1 MRKHEDFEEL
11 AALAAIGQ
19 LSVEEHG
26 ELLEHLRGCAACRRT
41 SDQFNFILDE
51 LPLPESST
59 SDGDLQQ
66 LQGASYRQRFL
77 ERASAEGVRFTPEAL
92 GEKKRR
98 IAASFFFRNWRPYAL
113 GVASAVALIV
123 VVSTVVLPK
132 VLSRLAVSQ
141 VPASSFKPTLVAAA
155 RLDTTA
161 PSDSSARISDQ
172 GSVTVTHLQQASVDA
187 EKRLDF
193 LRRELARAQA
203 NYLQLLQESERWKDQ
218 AAQLQSKGQ
227 QDEEQLGQVRTQVEK
242 LSKDND
248 QLTAGLVDQQFR
260 IKELSEEVEN
270 QKAAVERERQL
281 TAAARDVRE
290 LMGARNLHIID
301 VADLDG
307 QGKSKKSF
315 GRVFYT
321 EGKSLIFYA
330 FDLSQKGSVSK
341 VSFQAW
347 GQNRST
353 SSSVKNLGIF
363 HIDDQV
369 QKRWVLRV
377 DNPELL
383 KSVESVFV
391 TVEPSPGRDKPS
403 GQKLLY
409 AYLGTQANHP

>member
-1 MRKHEDFEEL
+1 MRKHEHFEEL
-11 AALAAIGQ
+11 TALAAIGQ

-26 ELLEHLRGCAACRRT
+26 ELLEHLRGCDGCRRA
-41 SDQFNFILDE
+41 SDQFNFILDQ
-51 LPLPESST
+51 LPLPEPSANDS
-59 SDGDLQQ
+59 DLQQ

-77 ERASAEGVRFTPEAL
+77 ERASAEGVRFTPEAR
-92 GEKKRR
+92 GERKRR
-98 IAASFFFRNWRPYAL
+98 VATSCFTNWRPYAL
-113 GVASAVALIV
+113 GVASAVALIIV
-123 VVSTVVLPK
+123 ASALLLPR
-132 VLSRLAVSQ
+132 VLSRLAAKQATTSAFQ
-141 VPASSFKPTLVAAA
+141 VASLA
-155 RLDTTA
+155 RRDTPA
-161 PSDSSARISDQ
+161 PSDSRTNDSGSATLTLAR
-172 GSVTVTHLQQASVDA
+172 LQQANVDA
-187 EKRLDF
+187 GKRLDT
-193 LRRELARAQA
+193 LRRELARAEADYRQR
-203 NYLQLLQESERWKDQ
+203 LQESERWKDQ
-218 AAQLQSKGQ
+218 AGQLKGKNQ
-227 QDEEQLGQVRTQVEK
+227 QDEQQLGQARTQVEK

-248 QLTAGLVDQQFR
+248 QLTAGLVAQQFR
-260 IKELSEEVEN
+260 ITELSEEVEN

-330 FDLSQKGSVSK
+330 FDLSQKGSASK

-347 GQNRST
+347 GQNQSAGT
-353 SSSVKNLGIF
+353 SVKNLGVF
-363 HIDDQV
+363 HVDDQL

-391 TVEPSPGRDKPS
+391 TVEPAPGRDKPS

>member
-1 MRKHEDFEEL
+1 MRKHEHFEEL
-11 AALAAIGQ
+11 SALAAIGQ

-26 ELLEHLRGCAACRRT
+26 ELLEHLRSCDGCKRA
-41 SDQFNFILDE
+41 SDQFNFILDQ
-51 LPLPESST
+51 LPLPEPSAN
-59 SDGDLQQ
+59 DRDLQQ

-77 ERASAEGVRFTPEAL
+77 ERASAEGVRFTPEAR

-98 IAASFFFRNWRPYAL
+98 DATSFFRNWRPYAL
-113 GVASAVALIV
+113 GGAVAVVVVASAVV
-123 VVSTVVLPK
+123 GPK
-132 VLSRLAVSQ
+132 VLSRFAMRQVTTSAPEVASLARRGT
-141 VPASSFKPTLVAAA
+141 PAS
-155 RLDTTA
+155 
-161 PSDSSARISDQ
+161 SDSSARMSDSP
-172 GSVTVTHLQQASVDA
+172 SVTIARLQQASVDA
-187 EKRLDF
+187 EKRLDL
-193 LRRELARAQA
+193 LRRELSRAQA
-203 NYLQLLQESERWKDQ
+203 NYQQLLQESEQWKDQ

-227 QDEEQLGQVRTQVEK
+227 QDEQQLAQTKTQVDK

-248 QLTAGLVDQQFR
+248 QLTAGLVAQQFR
-260 IKELSEEVEN
+260 VTELLEDVEN

-281 TAAARDVRE
+281 TAAASDVRE

-330 FDLSQKGSVSK
+330 FDLSQKGSASK

-347 GQNRST
+347 GQNQSAN
-353 SSSVKNLGIF
+353 SNVKNLGVF
-363 HIDDQV
+363 HVDDQV

>member
-1 MRKHEDFEEL
+1 M
-11 AALAAIGQ
+11 
-19 LSVEEHG
+19 
-26 ELLEHLRGCAACRRT
+26 
-41 SDQFNFILDE
+41 
-51 LPLPESST
+51 
-59 SDGDLQQ
+59 
-66 LQGASYRQRFL
+66 
-77 ERASAEGVRFTPEAL
+77 
-92 GEKKRR
+92 
-98 IAASFFFRNWRPYAL
+98 
-113 GVASAVALIV
+113 
-123 VVSTVVLPK
+123 
-132 VLSRLAVSQ
+132 LSRLAVSHISASNSKPA
-141 VPASSFKPTLVAAA
+141 VATLRRANAPAS
-155 RLDTTA
+155 
-161 PSDSSARISDQ
+161 SDSSARDSDPA
-172 GSVTVTHLQQASVDA
+172 SVTIARLQQASVDA
-187 EKRLDF
+187 QKRLDF

-203 NYLQLLQESERWKDQ
+203 DYRQILQDAERWKDE
-218 AAQLQSKGQ
+218 AGQLQSKSQ
-227 QDEEQLGQVRTQVEK
+227 ENEQKLGQARTQVEK

-248 QLTAGLVDQQFR
+248 RLTSGLVAQQFR
-260 IKELSEEVEN
+260 ITELSEEVEN

-281 TAAARDVRE
+281 TAAAHDVRE

-330 FDLSQKGSVSK
+330 FDLSQKGSASK

-347 GQNRST
+347 GQNQST
-353 SSSVKNLGIF
+353 SSNVKNLGVF
-363 HIDDQV
+363 HVDDQV

>member
-26 ELLEHLRGCAACRRT
+26 DLLEHLRGCATCRRS

-51 LPLPESST
+51 LPLPEPSA
-59 SDGDLQQ
+59 SDRDLQQ

-92 GEKKRR
+92 GEKRRR
-98 IAASFFFRNWRPYAL
+98 IATSFFRNWRPYAL
-113 GVASAVALIV
+113 GIASAVAV
-123 VVSTVVLPK
+123 MVMASVVVLPK
-132 VLSRLAVSQ
+132 VLSLWAASQ
-141 VPASSFKPTLVAAA
+141 VTASSSKPPVATPAPVSAPAS
-155 RLDTTA
+155 
-161 PSDSSARISDQ
+161 SDSSARLSDQ
-172 GSVTVTHLQQASVDA
+172 AGVTIAHLRQVSVDA

-203 NYLQLLQESERWKDQ
+203 NYQQLLQESERWKDQ
-218 AAQLQSKGQ
+218 AGQLQNEGRQAEQ
-227 QDEEQLGQVRTQVEK
+227 QVVQARTQIEK
-242 LSKDND
+242 LDKDKD
-248 QLTAGLVDQQFR
+248 QLTASLVAQQFR
-260 IKELSEEVEN
+260 IKDLSDEVEN

-281 TAAARDVRE
+281 TAAAGDVRD

-307 QGKSKKSF
+307 EGKSKKSF

-330 FDLSQKGSVSK
+330 FDLSQKGSASK

-347 GQNRST
+347 GQGQST
-353 SSSVKNLGIF
+353 STSVKNLGVF
-363 HIDDQV
+363 HVDDQV

-391 TVEPSPGRDKPS
+391 TVEPGPGRDKPS

>member
-51 LPLPESST
+51 LPLPEPSA
-59 SDGDLQQ
+59 SDRDIQQ
-66 LQGASYRQRFL
+66 LQGVSYRQRFL

-92 GEKKRR
+92 GEKRRR
-98 IAASFFFRNWRPYAL
+98 IATSFLRNWRPYAL
-113 GVASAVALIV
+113 GIASAVAVMIV
-123 VVSTVVLPK
+123 ASAVVLPK
-132 VLSRLAVSQ
+132 VLSRLAASKVTASNAKPAI
-141 VPASSFKPTLVAAA
+141 VPPIFGSTS
-155 RLDTTA
+155 
-161 PSDSSARISDQ
+161 SDSSARDSDLAAAAVQ
-172 GSVTVTHLQQASVDA
+172 FQQARQDA
-187 EKRLDF
+187 ENRLDS
-193 LRRELARAQA
+193 LRRELARAQT
-203 NYLQLLQESERWKDQ
+203 NYQQLLQESERWKDQ

-227 QDEEQLGQVRTQVEK
+227 QDKQQLDQARTQIEK
-242 LSKDND
+242 LGKDND

-347 GQNRST
+347 GQNQNT
-353 SSSVKNLGIF
+353 SSSIRNLGIF

>member
-19 LSVEEHG
+19 LSLEEHG

-51 LPLPESST
+51 LPLPEPSA
-59 SDGDLQQ
+59 SDRDLQQ

-92 GEKKRR
+92 GEKRRR
-98 IAASFFFRNWRPYAL
+98 IATSFFRNWRPYAL
-113 GVASAVALIV
+113 GIASAVAVMV
-123 VVSTVVLPK
+123 VASAVVLPK
-132 VLSRLAVSQ
+132 VLSRLAAGGVTASTSE
-141 VPASSFKPTLVAAA
+141 VVAPA
-155 RLDTTA
+155 RTA
-161 PSDSSARISDQ
+161 TSASSDSSARNSD
-172 GSVTVTHLQQASVDA
+172 VAATVVQLQDAKVHA

-203 NYLQLLQESERWKDQ
+203 NYQQLLQESVESKDQ
-218 AAQLQSKGQ
+218 AARLQSKGH
-227 QDEEQLGQVRTQVEK
+227 QDEQQLGQARTQVEK

-248 QLTAGLVDQQFR
+248 QLTAGLVAQQFR
-260 IKELSEEVEN
+260 ITELSEEVEN
-270 QKAAVERERQL
+270 EKAAVERERQL

-307 QGKSKKSF
+307 QGKAKKSF
-315 GRVFYT
+315 GRVFYS

-330 FDLSQKGSVSK
+330 FDLSQKGSASK

-347 GQNRST
+347 GQNQST
-353 SSSVKNLGIF
+353 SSSIKNLGVF

-369 QKRWVLRV
+369 QKRWILRV

>member
-1 MRKHEDFEEL
+1 MQKHEHFEEL
-11 AALAAIGQ
+11 TALAAIGQ

-26 ELLEHLRGCAACRRT
+26 ELLEHLRGCDECRRA
-41 SDQFNFILDE
+41 SNQFDFILDQ
-51 LPLPESST
+51 LPLPEPSAN
-59 SDGDLQQ
+59 DRDLQQ

-92 GEKKRR
+92 GEKRRR
-98 IAASFFFRNWRPYAL
+98 IATSFFRNWRPYAL
-113 GVASAVALIV
+113 GVASAVAVMV
-123 VVSTVVLPK
+123 VASAVVLPK
-132 VLSRLAVSQ
+132 MLSRLAVSHISASNSKPA
-141 VPASSFKPTLVAAA
+141 VATLRRANAPAS
-155 RLDTTA
+155 
-161 PSDSSARISDQ
+161 SDSSARDSDPA
-172 GSVTVTHLQQASVDA
+172 SVTIARLQQASVDA
-187 EKRLDF
+187 QKRLDF

-203 NYLQLLQESERWKDQ
+203 DYRQILQDAERWKDE
-218 AAQLQSKGQ
+218 AGQLQSKSQ
-227 QDEEQLGQVRTQVEK
+227 ENEQKLGQARTQVEK

-248 QLTAGLVDQQFR
+248 RLTSGLVAQQFR
-260 IKELSEEVEN
+260 ITELSEEVEN

-281 TAAARDVRE
+281 TAAAHDVRE

-330 FDLSQKGSVSK
+330 FDLSQKGSASK

-347 GQNRST
+347 GQKQST
-353 SSSVKNLGIF
+353 SSNVKNLGVF
-363 HIDDQV
+363 HVDDQV

>member
-19 LSVEEHG
+19 LSVEEHA
-26 ELLEHLRGCAACRRT
+26 EFLEHLRGCAACRRA

-51 LPLPESST
+51 LPLPEPSAN
-59 SDGDLQQ
+59 DRDLQR

-92 GEKKRR
+92 GRKRRR
-98 IAASFFFRNWRPYAL
+98 IAISFFSRSWRPYAL
-113 GVASAVALIV
+113 GVASAVAIMIV
-123 VVSTVVLPK
+123 ASAVMLPK
-132 VLSRLAVSQ
+132 VLSRLATGKVT
-141 VPASSFKPTLVAAA
+141 ASNPKTAVAPPVLAS
-155 RLDTTA
+155 TS
-161 PSDSSARISDQ
+161 SDSTGRDSDLAATAVQ
-172 GSVTVTHLQQASVDA
+172 PQAKQDA
-187 EKRLDF
+187 EKRLDS

-203 NYLQLLQESERWKDQ
+203 NYQELLQESERWKDQ
-218 AAQLQSKGQ
+218 AAHLQSKGQ
-227 QDEEQLGQVRTQVEK
+227 QDEQQLGQARTQIEK
-242 LSKDND
+242 LDKDKD
-248 QLTAGLVDQQFR
+248 ELTAGIVTQQFR
-260 IKELSEEVEN
+260 IKDLSEEVEN

-281 TAAARDVRE
+281 TAAASDVRE

-307 QGKSKKSF
+307 KGKSKKSF

-347 GQNRST
+347 GQNQST
-353 SSSVKNLGIF
+353 SSSVKNLGVF

-377 DNPELL
+377 DDPELL

>member
-1 MRKHEDFEEL
+1 
-11 AALAAIGQ
+11 
-19 LSVEEHG
+19 V
-26 ELLEHLRGCAACRRT
+26 T
-41 SDQFNFILDE
+41 
-51 LPLPESST
+51 
-59 SDGDLQQ
+59 
-66 LQGASYRQRFL
+66 
-77 ERASAEGVRFTPEAL
+77 
-92 GEKKRR
+92 
-98 IAASFFFRNWRPYAL
+98 
-113 GVASAVALIV
+113 IV
-123 VVSTVVLPK
+123 
-132 VLSRLAVSQ
+132 Q
-141 VPASSFKPTLVAAA
+141 
-155 RLDTTA
+155 
-161 PSDSSARISDQ
+161 
-172 GSVTVTHLQQASVDA
+172 LQQAKVDA
-187 EKRLDF
+187 ETRLDF
-193 LRRELARAQA
+193 LRRELALAKA
-203 NYLQLLQESERWKDQ
+203 NYQHLLQESERWKDQ
-218 AAQLQSKGQ
+218 AAQLQSKSQ
-227 QDEEQLGQVRTQVEK
+227 QDEQQLGQARTQIEK
-242 LSKDND
+242 LDRDND
-248 QLTAGLVDQQFR
+248 QLTAGLVGQQFR
-260 IKELSEEVEN
+260 VKELSEELEN
-270 QKAAVERERQL
+270 QKAAVDRERQL

-347 GQNRST
+347 GQNQGT
-353 SSSVKNLGIF
+353 SSSVRNLGVF

-383 KSVESVFV
+383 RSVESVFV

>member
-19 LSVEEHG
+19 LSVEERG
-26 ELLEHLRGCAACRRT
+26 DLLEHLGDCAACRRS

-51 LPLPESST
+51 LPLPEPSA
-59 SDGDLQQ
+59 SDRDLQQ

-92 GEKKRR
+92 GEKRRR
-98 IAASFFFRNWRPYAL
+98 IANSLFRNWRPYVL
-113 GVASAVALIV
+113 GVASAVAAGV
-123 VVSTVVLPK
+123 MVSAVVLPK
-132 VLSRLAVSQ
+132 LLTRLGVNEIGI
-141 VPASSFKPTLVAAA
+141 SSLKPVVAAPG
-155 RLDTTA
+155 LVD
-161 PSDSSARISDQ
+161 PSSDFSARDSHRAA
-172 GSVTVTHLQQASVDA
+172 TVVQFQQARQDA
-187 EKRLDF
+187 EKRLDL
-193 LRRELARAQA
+193 LRRELAREQM
-203 NYLQLLQESERWKDQ
+203 NYQHLLQESERWKDQ
-218 AAQLQSKGQ
+218 AGQLQDKGQ
-227 QDEEQLGQVRTQVEK
+227 QVEQRLGQARTQIEK
-242 LSKDND
+242 LEKDKD
-248 QLTAGLVDQQFR
+248 QLTASLVAQQFR
-260 IKELSEEVEN
+260 MKDLSDEVEN
-270 QKAAVERERQL
+270 QKAALERERQL
-281 TAAARDVRE
+281 TAAASDVRE

-330 FDLSQKGSVSK
+330 FDLSQKGSASK

-347 GQNRST
+347 GQNQ
-353 SSSVKNLGIF
+353 SSSSTVKNLGVF
-363 HIDDQV
+363 HIDDQM

-377 DNPELL
+377 DNPDLL

-409 AYLGTQANHP
+409 AFLGTQANHP

>member
-26 ELLEHLRGCAACRRT
+26 EFLEHLRGCAACRRT

-51 LPLPESST
+51 LPLPEPSA
-59 SDGDLQQ
+59 SDRDLQQ
-66 LQGASYRQRFL
+66 LQGAIYRQRFL

-92 GEKKRR
+92 GEKRR
-98 IAASFFFRNWRPYAL
+98 RTATTFFRNWRPYAL
-113 GVASAVALIV
+113 GIASAVAV
-123 VVSTVVLPK
+123 MVMVSAVVLPK
-132 VLSRLAVSQ
+132 VLSRLAVSK
-141 VPASSFKPTLVAAA
+141 VTSSIPKPAVAPPVLAG
-155 RLDTTA
+155 TS
-161 PSDSSARISDQ
+161 SDSNARDSDQ
-172 GSVTVTHLQQASVDA
+172 AATVVQIQRAKQDA
-187 EKRLDF
+187 EKRLDS
-193 LRRELARAQA
+193 LRHELARAQT
-203 NYLQLLQESERWKDQ
+203 NYQQLLQESERWKDQ

-227 QDEEQLGQVRTQVEK
+227 QDEQQLGQARSQLEK
-242 LSKDND
+242 LGKDND
-248 QLTAGLVDQQFR
+248 QLTAGLVAQQFH

-347 GQNRST
+347 GQNQNT
-353 SSSVKNLGIF
+353 SSSVKNLGVF
-363 HIDDQV
+363 HIDDQL

>member
-19 LSVEEHG
+19 LSVEEHS
-26 ELLEHLRGCAACRRT
+26 EFLEHLRGCAACRRT

-51 LPLPESST
+51 LPLPEPSA
-59 SDGDLQQ
+59 SDRDLQQ

-92 GEKKRR
+92 GEKRRR
-98 IAASFFFRNWRPYAL
+98 IATSFFRNWRPYAL
-113 GVASAVALIV
+113 GIASAVAVMIV
-123 VVSTVVLPK
+123 VSAIVLPK
-132 VLSRLAVSQ
+132 VLSRLAAKDV
-141 VPASSFKPTLVAAA
+141 ASSTSEVAAPDQIA
-155 RLDTTA
+155 TSSS
-161 PSDSSARISDQ
+161 SDSSTRKSDLAT
-172 GSVTVTHLQQASVDA
+172 TVVQLQQAKVDE
-187 EKRLDF
+187 EKRLDL

-203 NYLQLLQESERWKDQ
+203 NYQQLLQESEQWKDQ
-218 AAQLQSKGQ
+218 AAQLQNKSHQNEQ
-227 QDEEQLGQVRTQVEK
+227 QLSQANTQIER
-242 LSKDND
+242 LDNDKD
-248 QLTAGLVDQQFR
+248 QLTAGLVGQQFR

-330 FDLSQKGSVSK
+330 FDLSEKGSASK

-347 GQNRST
+347 GQNQST
-353 SSSVKNLGIF
+353 SSNVKNLGVF
-363 HIDDQV
+363 HIDDQL

>member
-1 MRKHEDFEEL
+1 MRKHEHFEEL
-11 AALAAIGQ
+11 SALAAIGQ

-26 ELLEHLRGCAACRRT
+26 ELLEHLRSCDGCRRA
-41 SDQFNFILDE
+41 SDQFNFILDQ
-51 LPLPESST
+51 LPLPEPSAN
-59 SDGDLQQ
+59 DRDLQQ

-77 ERASAEGVRFTPEAL
+77 ERASAEGVRFTPEAR
-92 GEKKRR
+92 GEKKRWV
-98 IAASFFFRNWRPYAL
+98 ATSFFRSWRPYAL
-113 GVASAVALIV
+113 GAASAVAVMV
-123 VVSTVVLPK
+123 VASAVVLPK

-141 VPASSFKPTLVAAA
+141 VTASNSKPAVASPAPADAPAS
-155 RLDTTA
+155 
-161 PSDSSARISDQ
+161 SDSSAHMSDPA
-172 GSVTVTHLQQASVDA
+172 SATIAHVQQASVDA
-187 EKRLDF
+187 EKRLET
-193 LRRELARAQA
+193 LRRGLARAQA
-203 NYLQLLQESERWKDQ
+203 DYQQLLQESERWKNQ
-218 AAQLQSKGQ
+218 AAELQSKSQ
-227 QDEEQLGQVRTQVEK
+227 QDEQQLGQAKTQIEK
-242 LSKDND
+242 LGDGND
-248 QLTAGLVDQQFR
+248 QLTAGLVAQQFR
-260 IKELSEEVEN
+260 ITELSEEVEN

-330 FDLSQKGSVSK
+330 FDLSQKGSASK

-347 GQNRST
+347 GQNQSV
-353 SSSVKNLGIF
+353 SSNVKNLGVF
-363 HIDDQV
+363 HVDDQV

>member
-26 ELLEHLRGCAACRRT
+26 EFLEHLRGCAACRRT

-51 LPLPESST
+51 LPLPEPSA
-59 SDGDLQQ
+59 SDRDLQQ

-77 ERASAEGVRFTPEAL
+77 ERASAEGVRFTQEAL
-92 GEKKRR
+92 GEKRRR
-98 IAASFFFRNWRPYAL
+98 IATSFFRNWRPYTL
-113 GVASAVALIV
+113 GVASAVAVIV
-123 VVSTVVLPK
+123 VASAAVLPK
-132 VLSRLAVSQ
+132 MLSRLAADKAAISDQ
-141 VPASSFKPTLVAAA
+141 KPPVAPPVLA
-155 RLDTTA
+155 RTSTS
-161 PSDSSARISDQ
+161 SDSSARMSDPA
-172 GSVTVTHLQQASVDA
+172 SVTVVQLQLAKQDA
-187 EKRLDF
+187 EKRLDS

-203 NYLQLLQESERWKDQ
+203 NYQQLLRESELWKDR

-227 QDEEQLGQVRTQVEK
+227 QDEQQLGQARIQVEK
-242 LSKDND
+242 LGKDND
-248 QLTAGLVDQQFR
+248 QLTVGLVAQQFR

-347 GQNRST
+347 GQNQST
-353 SSSVKNLGIF
+353 SSSVKNLGVF

>member
-19 LSVEEHG
+19 LSVEEHR
-26 ELLEHLRGCAACRRT
+26 ELLEHLRGCDGCRLA
-41 SDQFNFILDE
+41 SDQYDFILDQ
-51 LPLPESST
+51 LPLPEPSAN
-59 SDGDLQQ
+59 DRDLQQ

-92 GEKKRR
+92 GENRRR
-98 IAASFFFRNWRPYAL
+98 IATSFFRNWRPYSL
-113 GVASAVALIV
+113 GVASAVV
-123 VVSTVVLPK
+123 VMVVASAVVLPK
-132 VLSRLAVSQ
+132 VLSRLAVLQITASNPK
-141 VPASSFKPTLVAAA
+141 PAIATPARVDTPTS
-155 RLDTTA
+155 
-161 PSDSSARISDQ
+161 SDSSPRNSDAA
-172 GSVTVTHLQQASVDA
+172 SVTIAHLQQDSVDA

-203 NYLQLLQESERWKDQ
+203 SYQQLLQESERWKDQ

-227 QDEEQLGQVRTQVEK
+227 QGEEQLGQARTQAEK

-248 QLTAGLVDQQFR
+248 QLTASLVDQQFR
-260 IKELSEEVEN
+260 IKELSEDIEN
-270 QKAAVERERQL
+270 QKAAVEREQQL

-330 FDLSQKGSVSK
+330 FDLSQKGSASK

-347 GQNRST
+347 GQNQSA
-353 SSSVKNLGIF
+353 SNNVKNLGVF

>member
-41 SDQFNFILDE
+41 SDHFNFILDE
-51 LPLPESST
+51 LPLPEPSAR
-59 SDGDLQQ
+59 DRDLQQ

-92 GEKKRR
+92 GEKRRR
-98 IAASFFFRNWRPYAL
+98 IATSFFRNWRPYTL
-113 GVASAVALIV
+113 GIASAVAVMV
-123 VVSTVVLPK
+123 VASAVVLPK
-132 VLSRLAVSQ
+132 VLSRLAAGRVTASTSE
-141 VPASSFKPTLVAAA
+141 VAAPARTETPAS
-155 RLDTTA
+155 
-161 PSDSSARISDQ
+161 SDSSARNSDLAA
-172 GSVTVTHLQQASVDA
+172 TVVQLQQGKVDA

-193 LRRELARAQA
+193 LRRELARAQT
-203 NYLQLLQESERWKDQ
+203 NYQQFLQESERWKDQ

-227 QDEEQLGQVRTQVEK
+227 QDEEQLSRARTQVEK
-242 LSKDND
+242 LGKDND
-248 QLTAGLVDQQFR
+248 QLTAGLVAQQFR
-260 IKELSEEVEN
+260 IKELSEDVEN

-281 TAAARDVRE
+281 TAAASDVRE

-330 FDLSQKGSVSK
+330 FDLSQKGSASK

-347 GQNRST
+347 GQNQST
-353 SSSVKNLGIF
+353 SSSVKSLGVF

>member
-1 MRKHEDFEEL
+1 MRRHEDFEEL

-19 LSVEEHG
+19 LSVEEHR
-26 ELLEHLRGCAACRRT
+26 ELLEHLRGCAACRRR

-51 LPLPESST
+51 LPLPEPSA
-59 SDGDLQQ
+59 SDRDLLQ

-77 ERASAEGVRFTPEAL
+77 ERASAEGVRFTPEARR
-92 GEKKRR
+92 EKKRWV
-98 IAASFFFRNWRPYAL
+98 ATSFFRDWRPYAL
-113 GVASAVALIV
+113 GFASAVAVMV
-123 VVSTVVLPK
+123 VVSAVVLPK
-132 VLSRLAVSQ
+132 VLSRSAVSQ
-141 VPASSFKPTLVAAA
+141 VTASGSERAVATPARADTPASSDF
-155 RLDTTA
+155 
-161 PSDSSARISDQ
+161 SAHTSDQ
-172 GSVTVTHLQQASVDA
+172 ASLTIAHLQQASVGA

-203 NYLQLLQESERWKDQ
+203 NYQQLLQDSERWKDE
-218 AAQLQSKGQ
+218 AGQLQSKSQ
-227 QDEEQLGQVRTQVEK
+227 ENEQQLGQARSQVEK

-248 QLTAGLVDQQFR
+248 QLTAGLVAQQFR
-260 IKELSEEVEN
+260 VTELSEEVEN

-281 TAAARDVRE
+281 AAAASDVRE

-330 FDLSQKGSVSK
+330 FDLSQKGSASK

-347 GQNRST
+347 GQNQSAST
-353 SSSVKNLGIF
+353 NVKNLGVF
-363 HIDDQV
+363 HVDDQV